1 MHEHP
6 VLTTS
11 HHAHRRAGALLAL
24 TVAVATQGSIACGS
38 NRNHE
43 QREAY
48 AATLPNDDP
57 PGCLYLCQPDPP
69 PKLVDCQTPV
79 AGLEFLEV
87 WTFNGTNAPYLYTY
101 SDRSVHNLN
110 VHGWEPPTE
119 GTVRCQGVVGEA
131 VNGDG
136 EPIEIEG
143 LDRAFHLKG
152 GPFRDWGGGFGMR
165 LQWLLEGPDHC
176 AKAERPDYCQ
186 PPDTPPPFD
195 QYTFDLT
202 SYDGISFW
210 ARRGPDS
217 QPLLRVMIGDR
228 RTDDDIS
235 YRMSVD
241 VPEEP
246 RFCER
251 NLKCGCPKDL
261 PCTPAPEGMRA
272 TFDPNDRCGGGPV
285 SVCWDPEKDPYG
297 DQLDT
302 YQFCGDDA
310 CNCGYEAYPEEVD
323 PEFEG
328 KTCNRFAFRGG
339 IVDDY
344 CYDPVEGPPPYES
357 NYLCGD
363 HWTYPVHLTTEWQFF
378 KVPFTKLL
386 QQGWAKEQHQFD
398 LNYVSMLRF
407 SWDKGYI
414 DYWIDDVGFYRD
426 ARPAEP

>member
-1 MHEHP
+1 M
-6 VLTTS
+6 
-11 HHAHRRAGALLAL
+11 
-24 TVAVATQGSIACGS
+24 VAAATQGSIACGS

-43 QREAY
+43 QREAF

-69 PKLVDCQTPV
+69 PELVDCQTPV
-79 AGLEFLEV
+79 AGLDFLPI
-87 WTFNGTNAPYLYTY
+87 WNFNPTALADDARPISDADGEEPFNLLGTAPYMYTY
-101 SDRSVHNLN
+101 TDRSAQNLN
-110 VHGWEPPTE
+110 THGWEPDTAT
-119 GTVRCQGVVGEA
+119 TVRCQGAAEEVA
-131 VNGDG
+131 IGD
-136 EPIEIEG
+136 EQFTIEG
-143 LDRAFHLKG
+143 LDQAFHLKG

-165 LQWLLEGPDHC
+165 LDWILYSQGNC
-176 AKAERPDYCQ
+176 ASDTDRAEYCS
-186 PPDTPPPFD
+186 PPDAEYPFD

-235 YRMSVD
+235 FLMYEAD
-241 VPEEP
+241 PERP

-251 NLKCGCPKDL
+251 NLKCGCPLGL
-261 PCTPAPEGMRA
+261 PCTELTVEQSMALDE
-272 TFDPNDRCGGGPV
+272 DDRCPQQF
-285 SVCWDPEKDPYG
+285 SICWDPAEDPYLANSQAYQVCG
-297 DQLDT
+297 DQT
-302 YQFCGDDA
+302 
-310 CNCGYEAYPEEVD
+310 CNCGYEAFPETPD
-323 PEFEG
+323 PTFAE
-328 KTCNRFAFRGG
+328 KTCNTFAFRGG
-339 IVDDY
+339 IVDNF
-344 CYDPVEGPPPYES
+344 CFDPVEGPPPYEN

-363 HWTYPVHLTTEWQFF
+363 HWTSPVHLTTEWKFY
-378 KVPFTKLL
+378 KVPFTALL

-414 DYWIDDVGFYRD
+414 DYWIDDVGFYRE